1 MIGADYGYSCQV
13 NAGPASGTNNNNC
26 ALQVMKG
33 RCNHKES
40 LFKFINAVIT
50 LIPKLSSFLP
60 SCISLPDGEGEYPS
74 KVC

>member
-1 MIGADYGYSCQV
+1 MAIGARLMQGQR
-13 NAGPASGTNNNNC
+13 A
-26 ALQVMKG
+26 ALIITTG
-33 RCNHKES
+33 DERRGDHRCNQKES

-60 SCISLPDGEGEYPS
+60 SCVSLPDGEGEYPS